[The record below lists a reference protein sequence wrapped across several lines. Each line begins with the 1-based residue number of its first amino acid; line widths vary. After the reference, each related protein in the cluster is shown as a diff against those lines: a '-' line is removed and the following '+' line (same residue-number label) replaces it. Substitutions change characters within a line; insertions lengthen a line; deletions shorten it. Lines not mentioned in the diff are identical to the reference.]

1 MADRTGHG
9 RGPGAISKEGL
20 PSRSSSQNNAWLRA
34 DEQITAPVTE
44 RVCTKREPTGRLRRE
59 RVPHHGRL
67 RVGAPERA
75 QRGCL
80 SRGVRDLPEF
90 VCGSDRLVWIRFGA
104 CERASSLAFGL
115 VHSAYPFSSAWK
127 QTRGLHTSKKK
138 KKSPPPSAFQPAT
151 ISLFFSTISL
161 LESITFKATFTSY
174 RPFIPSHSVRLT
186 STESVSV
193 EVTGDLLV
201 DCLVS
206 LHVGR
211 DRASFMN
218 HRVPCCQPDAC
229 AQLALRKSWM
239 NVL

>member
-1 MADRTGHG
+1 MSASRTTGD
-9 RGPGAISKEGL
+9 SE
-20 PSRSSSQNNAWLRA
+20 S
-34 DEQITAPVTE
+34 
-44 RVCTKREPTGRLRRE
+44 EPRRE
-59 RVPHHGRL
+59 LSEGVCHVESGTCPSL
-67 RVGAPERA
+67 CVGPT
-75 QRGCL
+75 
-80 SRGVRDLPEF
+80 VWF
-90 VCGSDRLVWIRFGA
+90 GSDSEHVRGRRLWHSGWSTLLIHSPLHGNRLGA
-104 CERASSLAFGL
+104 CIL
-115 VHSAYPFSSAWK
+115 
-127 QTRGLHTSKKK
+127 QKK
-138 KKSPPPSAFQPAT
+138 KKSPPPSVFQPAT